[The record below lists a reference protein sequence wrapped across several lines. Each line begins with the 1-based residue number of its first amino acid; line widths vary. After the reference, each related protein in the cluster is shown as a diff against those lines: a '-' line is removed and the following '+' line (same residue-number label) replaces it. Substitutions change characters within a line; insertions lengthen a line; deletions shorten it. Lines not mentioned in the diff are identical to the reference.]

1 MNEFTNLVISV
12 ILCISLSFN
21 PYTIMA
27 STSTSNI
34 GTNNNTSAIATS
46 KESNTVSTLK
56 IVASFYPILEFVKKV
71 GGDRVEVST
80 LIPMGVEPHD
90 FEPTIQQIQ
99 NSERADMLVYNGAGF
114 EGPWIKKINA
124 KFVVDSSQ
132 GLNLTKNNSGEDSS
146 RSSNNNGRVDEHST
160 KEVAAEPVDPHV
172 WLDPILAKKQV
183 ENVRDGLIK
192 IDPNNAGYYSEN
204 ARKFIAELDSL
215 DAAIRSELSDC
226 EKREF
231 ISFHNAFNY
240 LAHRYNLTQHSI
252 HETITPAGEI
262 LPQRIQETLEIARNM
277 GIDTIFSEDLLDPRL
292 ANVIAQEVPNGKV
305 LILSPLEGIDQQEQ
319 KAGIGYVEKMNE
331 NIQNLKVGLKC
342 K

>member
-1 MNEFTNLVISV
+1 MNKFSNLVICA
-12 ILCISLSFN
+12 ILCISLGFS
-21 PYTIMA
+21 PSTIMA
-27 STSTSNI
+27 STSTSII
-34 GTNNNTSAIATS
+34 GTNSNTSAIAMS
-46 KESNTVSTLK
+46 KESNTVSKLK
-56 IVASFYPILEFVKKV
+56 VVASFYPIFEFVKKV

-80 LIPMGVEPHD
+80 LIPVGVEPHD

-99 NSERADMLVYNGAGF
+99 NAQRANMLVYNGAGF
-114 EGPWIKKINA
+114 EGSWIKKINA

-132 GLNLTKNNSGEDSS
+132 GLNLTKNNSGKVTN
-146 RSSNNNGRVDEHST
+146 SNDGRVEEHNT
-160 KEVAAEPVDPHV
+160 NEVAAEPVNPHV

-183 ENVRDGLIK
+183 ENIRDGLIK
-192 IDPNNAGYYSEN
+192 IDPNNAAYYSEN
-204 ARKFIAELDSL
+204 ARKFVAELDSL
-215 DAAIRSELSDC
+215 DASIRSELSDC
-226 EKREF
+226 KKREF

-252 HETITPAGEI
+252 HETISPAGEI
-262 LPQRIQETLEIARNM
+262 LPQRIQETIEIARNI
-277 GIDTIFSEDLLDPRL
+277 GIDTIYSEDLLDPRL

-319 KAGIGYVEKMNE
+319 KAGIGYVEKMKE

>member
-1 MNEFTNLVISV
+1 
-12 ILCISLSFN
+12 
-21 PYTIMA
+21 MA
-27 STSTSNI
+27 STSTSII
-34 GTNNNTSAIATS
+34 GTNSNTSAIAMS
-46 KESNTVSTLK
+46 KESNTVSKLK
-56 IVASFYPILEFVKKV
+56 VVASFYPIFEFIKKV

-80 LIPMGVEPHD
+80 LIPVGVEPHD

-99 NSERADMLVYNGAGF
+99 NAQRANMLVYNGAGF
-114 EGPWIKKINA
+114 EGSWIKKINA

-132 GLNLTKNNSGEDSS
+132 GLDLTKNNRGKV
-146 RSSNNNGRVDEHST
+146 SNSNDGRVDEHDT
-160 KEVAAEPVDPHV
+160 NEVAAEPVNPHV

-183 ENVRDGLIK
+183 ENIRDGLIK
-192 IDPNNAGYYSEN
+192 IDPNNAAYYSEN
-204 ARKFIAELDSL
+204 ARQFVAELDSL
-215 DAAIRSELSDC
+215 DASIRSELSDC

-240 LAHRYNLTQHSI
+240 FAHRYNLIQHSI
-252 HETITPAGEI
+252 HETISPAGEI
-262 LPQRIQETLEIARNM
+262 LPQRIQQTIEIARNI
-277 GIDTIFSEDLLDPRL
+277 GIDTIYSEDLLDPRL

-319 KAGIGYVEKMNE
+319 KAGIGYVEKMKE